1 MWSPVDWARIRR
13 AAIHGILHARK
24 GTSQK
29 LPRSIRVIPTTREI
43 VLIGVKPAP
52 ESACSGGR
60 GRQKQVCIFRILKI
74 GLCKKSKVFVRSH
87 PEIVRSAK
95 GGHLAFHA
103 KKNFLRL

>member
-13 AAIHGILHARK
+13 ASIHGILHARK

-52 ESACSGGR
+52 ESACSGGGA
-60 GRQKQVCIFRILKI
+60 GRNKYAYFRILKI

-87 PEIVRSAK
+87 PQIVRSAK
-95 GGHLAFHA
+95 GGHLAFHT
-103 KKNFLRL
+103 KKN